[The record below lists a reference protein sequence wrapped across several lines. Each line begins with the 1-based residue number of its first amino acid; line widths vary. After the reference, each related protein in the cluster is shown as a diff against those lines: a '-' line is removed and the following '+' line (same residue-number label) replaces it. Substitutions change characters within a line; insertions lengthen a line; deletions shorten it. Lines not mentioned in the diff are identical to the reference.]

1 MINKCRIKMARR
13 GLFNVRDP
21 PRGGDRKNRE
31 RTLQQSKLHLQLGPS
46 SFNSIFFV
54 LAQSSSKSIP
64 AIVNFIRTQFFNPLF
79 TNLLYWAHWADIP
92 LHFELGCLKRVST
105 YIYIYI
111 CVCVCVCVC
120 VIINIKVYHK
130 TFPQF
135 KTNYSWF

>member
-1 MINKCRIKMARR
+1 MRR
-13 GLFNVRDP
+13 GSED
-21 PRGGDRKNRE
+21 RE

-64 AIVNFIRTQFFNPLF
+64 VIVNFIRAQFFNLLF
-79 TNLLYWAHWADIP
+79 TNLLYWAHWTDIP

-105 YIYIYI
+105 CIY
-111 CVCVCVCVC
+111 VCVCVCVC

-130 TFPQF
+130 TLSQLR
-135 KTNYSWF
+135 TNYSWFQTLASIKINKKTQYKKQKA